1 MNAQEAILKIKALFE
16 DNVAPVEVEAEVAPM
31 VEETKVEMAEYSLM
45 DGTKVE
51 ISALE
56 IGGSV
61 TLADGTTAPMGEHE
75 LMDGTQI
82 TLDENGIIIA
92 IESKVEEVVP
102 EAETEVEASKEEDKK
117 MAEMAEQFEAKFA
130 ELVEA
135 KEAALRDA
143 KVEAKK
149 TFVDLG
155 FKERQ
160 LAATEMS
167 ARAQM
172 KSAERPRGSER
183 KPTSFKDIIEIAKSL
198 TPSGKVWESMTDQER
213 QNLIAR
219 AQIQDS
225 FNTSGMDL
233 STILNPAYQKAIQ
246 EAINRNLSGK

>member
-61 TLADGTTAPMGEHE
+61 TLADGSVAPMGEHE

-92 IESKVEEVVP
+92 IESKVEEVLP
-102 EAETEVEASKEEDKK
+102 EVDTEVEASKEEDKK
-117 MAEMAEQFEAKFA
+117 LAEMAEQFEAKFA

-135 KEAALRDA
+135 KEAAEQ
-143 KVEAKK
+143 KVLDLENKVKEGFAQVADLIMALSNVPTADPIQKPNGFSE
-149 TFVDLG
+149 FV
-155 FKERQ
+155 
-160 LAATEMS
+160 S
-167 ARAQM
+167 N
-172 KSAERPRGSER
+172 
-183 KPTSFKDIIEIAKSL
+183 KDIKE
-198 TPSGKVWESMTDQER
+198 ER
-213 QNLIAR
+213 
-219 AQIQDS
+219 
-225 FNTSGMDL
+225 L
-233 STILNPAYQKAIQ
+233 SKYRQALLN
-246 EAINRNLSGK
+246 N

>member
-61 TLADGTTAPMGEHE
+61 MLADGTNAPAGDHE
-75 LMDGTQI
+75 LMDGTEI

-92 IESKVEEVVP
+92 IESKVEEVSPVVD
-102 EAETEVEASKEEDKK
+102 TEVEASKEDKK

-135 KEAALRDA
+135 KEAAELRVLELEN
-143 KVEAKK
+143 KVKQGFAQVAEIIEALSNTPSADPIQKPNGFSE
-149 TFVDLG
+149 FV
-155 FKERQ
+155 
-160 LAATEMS
+160 S
-167 ARAQM
+167 N
-172 KSAERPRGSER
+172 
-183 KPTSFKDIIEIAKSL
+183 KDIKE
-198 TPSGKVWESMTDQER
+198 ER
-213 QNLIAR
+213 
-219 AQIQDS
+219 
-225 FNTSGMDL
+225 L
-233 STILNPAYQKAIQ
+233 SKYRQALLN
-246 EAINRNLSGK
+246 N

>member
-61 TLADGTTAPMGEHE
+61 TLADGSIAPMGDHE
-75 LMDGTQI
+75 LMDGTEI

-92 IESKVEEVVP
+92 IETKVEEVLP
-102 EAETEVEASKEEDKK
+102 EVDTEVEASKEEDKK

-135 KEAALRDA
+135 KKAAEQ
-143 KVEAKK
+143 KVLDLENKVKEGFAQVADLIMALSNVPTADPIQKPNGFSE
-149 TFVDLG
+149 FV
-155 FKERQ
+155 
-160 LAATEMS
+160 S
-167 ARAQM
+167 N
-172 KSAERPRGSER
+172 
-183 KPTSFKDIIEIAKSL
+183 KDIKE
-198 TPSGKVWESMTDQER
+198 ER
-213 QNLIAR
+213 
-219 AQIQDS
+219 
-225 FNTSGMDL
+225 L
-233 STILNPAYQKAIQ
+233 SKYRQALLN
-246 EAINRNLSGK
+246 N

>member
-61 TLADGTTAPMGEHE
+61 TLADGSVAPMGEHE

-92 IESKVEEVVP
+92 IESKVEEVLP
-102 EAETEVEASKEEDKK
+102 EVDTEVEASKEEDKK

-135 KEAALRDA
+135 KEAAEL
-143 KVEAKK
+143 KVLELENKVKQGFAQVAELIEALSNTPSADPIQKPNGFSE
-149 TFVDLG
+149 FV
-155 FKERQ
+155 
-160 LAATEMS
+160 S
-167 ARAQM
+167 N
-172 KSAERPRGSER
+172 
-183 KPTSFKDIIEIAKSL
+183 KDIKE
-198 TPSGKVWESMTDQER
+198 ER
-213 QNLIAR
+213 
-219 AQIQDS
+219 
-225 FNTSGMDL
+225 L
-233 STILNPAYQKAIQ
+233 SKYRQALLN
-246 EAINRNLSGK
+246 N